1 METKE
6 LKGKIVRWT
15 TQNWGIANYYINGE
29 FDPRKVFVHSS
40 KVVSADKPKMGSYII
55 FDLGPARSVTE
66 LPQALRVRVIT
77 SSEAI

>member
-29 FDPRKVFVHSS
+29 FDPRKAFVHSS
-40 KVVSADKPKMGSYII
+40 K
-55 FDLGPARSVTE
+55 L
-66 LPQALRVRVIT
+66 
-77 SSEAI
+77 